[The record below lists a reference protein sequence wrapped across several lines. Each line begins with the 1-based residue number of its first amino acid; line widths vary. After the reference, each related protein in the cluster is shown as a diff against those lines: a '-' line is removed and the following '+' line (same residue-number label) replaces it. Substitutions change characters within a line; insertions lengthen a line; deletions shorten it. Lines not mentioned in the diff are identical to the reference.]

1 MLEPNLIDFVLW
13 FMLGGVVGFF
23 HGRRRFDRRVSE
35 ARDTVDRRE
44 ALKISDPDL
53 KVRLRA
59 QRREFGILYG
69 AIGAAVGGGV
79 FGIAALLLLVFE

>member
-13 FMLGGVVGFF
+13 LMLGGVIGFF
-23 HGRRRFDRRVSE
+23 YGRRRFDRRVSE
-35 ARDTVDRRE
+35 ATDTVDSRE
-44 ALKISDPDL
+44 ALKISDPNL

-69 AIGAAVGGGV
+69 AIGAAVSGGMFGV
-79 FGIAALLLLVFE
+79 IALFLLILE